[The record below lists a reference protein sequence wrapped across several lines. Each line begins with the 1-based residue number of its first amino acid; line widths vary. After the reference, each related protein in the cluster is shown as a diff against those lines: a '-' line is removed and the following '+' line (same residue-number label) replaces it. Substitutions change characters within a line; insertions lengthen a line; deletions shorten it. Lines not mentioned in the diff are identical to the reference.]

1 MAQSRLPYD
10 VCATNEDKTQS
21 EGIGNRQLDAKAN
34 GSTVAH
40 TMAAGIDNMHFV
52 DNQSVY
58 HDRIQMESELLT
70 IGNKIQKC
78 VPANG
83 GENLTKLDGSKAPF
97 QKVESHRF
105 LSNTDNPREKSQ
117 SRGQS
122 AFNVFFTH
130 DLKPVHGVG
139 RVDHVDTRQLAKDQ
153 YRASQQQ

>member
-1 MAQSRLPYD
+1 
-10 VCATNEDKTQS
+10 
-21 EGIGNRQLDAKAN
+21 
-34 GSTVAH
+34 
-40 TMAAGIDNMHFV
+40 
-52 DNQSVY
+52 
-58 HDRIQMESELLT
+58 MESELLT

-122 AFNVFFTH
+122 ALMYFLLMT
-130 DLKPVHGVG
+130 
-139 RVDHVDTRQLAKDQ
+139 
-153 YRASQQQ
+153 

>member
-10 VCATNEDKTQS
+10 VCATSENQKQS
-21 EGIGNRQLDAKAN
+21 EGVGNRQLDAKAN

-58 HDRIQMESELLT
+58 HDRIQMESKLFT
-70 IGNKIQKC
+70 IGNKTQKC
-78 VPANG
+78 TPANG
-83 GENLTKLDGSKAPF
+83 GGNMAGLDGSKAPF
-97 QKVESHRF
+97 QNVESHRF

-153 YRASQQQ
+153 YRASQQ

>member
-21 EGIGNRQLDAKAN
+21 EGVGNRQLDAKAN

-70 IGNKIQKC
+70 IGNKIQNYN
-78 VPANG
+78 PGLINIR
-83 GENLTKLDGSKAPF
+83 NS
-97 QKVESHRF
+97 ESWHWSE
-105 LSNTDNPREKSQ
+105 LVVSN
-117 SRGQS
+117 
-122 AFNVFFTH
+122 
-130 DLKPVHGVG
+130 
-139 RVDHVDTRQLAKDQ
+139 
-153 YRASQQQ
+153 